1 MNDRA
6 RLFSYMVDRVTM
18 AQTVERLLSWCAA
31 GDGVCR
37 YVVTP
42 NVNHTVLL
50 EHHAGLRRAYRDA
63 SLVLIDGMPIYWA
76 ARLLRRHV
84 PERVAGSDLA
94 PRLFEAAERKG
105 GVSAFLLGAG
115 PGVAQRAA
123 ERIEARWPAVRV
135 VGVCSPPLGFERDD
149 RQNDAIIDEIVAA
162 RPDVLLVGLGAPK
175 QELWVHAHRHR
186 LATPVALCIGATI
199 DFLAEEKRRAPKWMR
214 ATGLEWLHRV
224 VSEPRRLVGRYARD
238 AWAFPRLMCRELLR
252 YDGGQTNRL
261 GIDLASD
268 GPALPD
274 PANLENDFSC
284 THSSPCC

>member
-6 RLFSYMVDRVTM
+6 RLFSYLVDRVSM
-18 AQTVERLLSWCAA
+18 AQTVERLLSWRAA
-31 GDGVCR
+31 DDGVCR

-50 EHHAGLRRAYRDA
+50 ERHAGLRRAYRDA

-76 ARLLRRHV
+76 ARLLRRQV

-94 PRLFEAAERKG
+94 PRLFEAAERSG
-105 GVSAFLLGAG
+105 GLSAFLLGAL

-123 ERIEARWPAVRV
+123 ERIEARWPAVSV
-135 VGVCSPPLGFERDD
+135 VGVCSPPLGFEKDE
-149 RQNDAIIDEIVAA
+149 RQNDAIIEQIAQA

-186 LATPVALCIGATI
+186 LATPVALCVGATI
-199 DFLAEEKRRAPKWMR
+199 DFLAGEKRRAPKWMR

-238 AWAFPRLMCRELLR
+238 AWVFPRLLCRELLR

-268 GPALPD
+268 GPAMPD
-274 PANLENDFSC
+274 PTNLEHDFSC